1 LFRALQAV
9 GRLGEEASFMLARF
23 TLVLLAWGYL
33 VISVQAEHAIIDL
46 VVLRVD
52 PVTGVSTEEGRSSAD
67 REPPLGGLHPRP
79 LVHVKIN
86 DPLVLQFVLT
96 NAYPHGEK
104 KNVTVRYFIAR
115 EEKAGQKTLPD
126 LTKNVVT
133 QGRFTLNFKPKCRV
147 GAHVHFVLK
156 EGGLYLL
163 RVETLNTD
171 SDHEHFSAIDIQ
183 AE

>member
-1 LFRALQAV
+1 
-9 GRLGEEASFMLARF
+9 MLVRF
-23 TLVLLAWGYL
+23 SLVLLVWGYL
-33 VISVQAEHAIIDL
+33 GMPLRAEHAIIDL
-46 VVLRVD
+46 LVLRID
-52 PVTGVSTEEGRSSAD
+52 PATDVPTEEGGSSAD

-79 LVHVKIN
+79 LVHVKAN
-86 DPLVLQFVLT
+86 DPLALQFVLT

-104 KNVTVRYFIAR
+104 KNVTVRYFVVR
-115 EEKAGQKTLPD
+115 EEKAGQKALPD

-147 GAHVHFVLK
+147 GGRVRFALK
-156 EGGLYLL
+156 QRGLYLL

>member
-1 LFRALQAV
+1 MLI
-9 GRLGEEASFMLARF
+9 RLS
-23 TLVLLAWGYL
+23 LVLLAWGYL
-33 VISVQAEHAIIDL
+33 VMPVRAEHAILDL
-46 VVLRVD
+46 LVLRFD
-52 PVTGVSTEEGRSSAD
+52 RVTGVSTEEGRSSAD
-67 REPPLGGLHPRP
+67 REPPPGGLHPRP
-79 LVHVKIN
+79 LVHVKAN
-86 DPLVLQFVLT
+86 DPLALQFVLT

-104 KNVTVRYFIAR
+104 KNVTVRYILVR
-115 EEKAGQKTLPD
+115 EEKAGQKAVPD

-147 GAHVHFVLK
+147 GAQVRFALK
-156 EGGLYLL
+156 ERGLYLL

>member
-1 LFRALQAV
+1 
-9 GRLGEEASFMLARF
+9 MLVRF
-23 TLVLLAWGYL
+23 SLVLLVWGFL
-33 VISVQAEHAIIDL
+33 RMPVRAEHAIIDL
-46 VVLRVD
+46 LVLRID
-52 PVTGVSTEEGRSSAD
+52 PMTGVATEEGRSSAD

-79 LVHVKIN
+79 LVHVKTN
-86 DPLVLQFVLT
+86 DPLALQFVLT

-104 KNVTVRYFIAR
+104 KNVTVRYLVIR
-115 EEKAGQKTLPD
+115 EEKAGQKAVPE
-126 LTKNVVT
+126 LTKNMVT

-147 GAHVHFVLK
+147 GGRVRFTLK
-156 EGGLYLL
+156 ERGLYLL